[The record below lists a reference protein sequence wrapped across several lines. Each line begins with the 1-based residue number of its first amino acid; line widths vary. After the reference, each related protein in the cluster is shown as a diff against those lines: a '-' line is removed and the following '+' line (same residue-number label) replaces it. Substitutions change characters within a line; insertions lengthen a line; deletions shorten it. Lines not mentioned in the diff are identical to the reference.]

1 VKVAQFDDV
10 GDCSGC
16 FRLERLSGGA
26 RIHWKA
32 PPSRGLGA
40 FAGGGVVAGPL
51 KPASG
56 SPRTVEAACVIGSWV
71 SPSVL
76 P

>member
-40 FAGGGVVAGPL
+40 FAGGGVCSRTPQARQRVSQDRR
-51 KPASG
+51 SG
-56 SPRTVEAACVIGSWV
+56 LRNRLVV